1 MVPIRTYVA
10 AMVGTIVGALVRA
23 KYLSPL
29 TNIKFIILPFGR
41 ITFDIFGD
49 ILVRLFV
56 SNDMFVVVALPNV
69 LNVGVLPHP
78 FGNANFKTA

>member
-1 MVPIRTYVA
+1 MDTASSKR
-10 AMVGTIVGALVRA
+10 GKIVGVNVRA

-29 TNIKFIILPFGR
+29 TNIKFIVSPFGR
-41 ITFDIFGD
+41 IVYDVFGNS
-49 ILVRLFV
+49 LVRLFA